1 MTRRLSRAATQLRT
15 PSPQAAFA
23 ALAACSTLLLLGAC
37 AGPQHASAPVKAA
50 DVGELRPGTGI
61 LKGYLP
67 QAELPDSLALL
78 PAPPAAGSAALAE
91 DMATFKALTTLQAGP
106 RGKLAVLDADLAYPA
121 SIGTFSCALGI
132 PISESETPNLT
143 MLLRRTLA
151 DAGLATYKAKD
162 KYQRTRPFVALKA
175 PSCTPAEEAKLAK
188 DGSYPSGH
196 SSLGWAWALVLSEV
210 APERADALLQRG
222 RAFGQSR
229 AICGAHWQS
238 DVDAGRL
245 VGAATVAK
253 MHSSP
258 VFMAQLEAA
267 RAEWTA
273 TRARGAKPAGDCAA
287 EAAVLATSSG
297 IAP

>member
-1 MTRRLSRAATQLRT
+1 MNRCSPLLPAT
-15 PSPQAAFA
+15 
-23 ALAACSTLLLLGAC
+23 LAACSMFLLSAC
-37 AGPQHASAPVKAA
+37 AGPQRTAAPVKAA
-50 DVGELRPGTGI
+50 DVGELRAGTGI

-67 QAELPDSLALL
+67 SAELPDSLALL

-91 DMATFKALTTLQAGP
+91 DTATFKALTALQSGP
-106 RGKLAVLDADLAYPA
+106 RGKLAVVDADLSYPQ
-121 SIGTFSCALGI
+121 SISTFSCALGI
-132 PISESETPNLT
+132 PVSENETPNLT

-175 PSCTPAEEAKLAK
+175 HSCTPAEEAKLAK

-196 SSLGWAWALVLSEV
+196 ASLGWAWALVLSEV
-210 APERADALLQRG
+210 APERADVLLQRG

-287 EAAVLATSSG
+287 EAAALATSSG